1 MAQEKKKGFLEKL
14 RDGLLAESKPVVSR
28 VTREL
33 AQTPGTKNLE
43 PAAPSD
49 AVLSPRRLAM
59 ARDYADGIYRIPQM
73 HDPAFMYKT
82 ISDERAYQTRL
93 LFQRKKALSQLPADH
108 PKRAHLQS
116 ELEEGQATI
125 KMLFGVL
132 KQVTGRQG
140 STGGTDFLSDQK

>member
-1 MAQEKKKGFLEKL
+1 MSQEKKKGFLEKL
-14 RDGLLAESKPVVSR
+14 RDGLRAETQPAAGKA
-28 VTREL
+28 TQEL
-33 AQTPGTKNLE
+33 RQTPGTKGLE
-43 PAAPSD
+43 SEGPSD

-59 ARDYADGIYRIPQM
+59 ARDYADGVYRIPQM

-93 LFQRKKALSQLPADH
+93 LFQRKKALSQMPPEHPRRAQLKADID
-108 PKRAHLQS
+108 
-116 ELEEGQATI
+116 EGQAII
-125 KMLFGVL
+125 KMLFGIL